1 MPSSLTGYR
10 IFIASPGGLQEVR
23 QAFRDIIE
31 KYNTEDAMRRGVVFI
46 PVGWEHTLGGVGR
59 PQAIINRELDEC
71 DALVLVLH
79 DRWGTNA
86 GTPEG
91 RSGTEE
97 EYERALQLHGNPQSD
112 MEELL
117 VFFKALET
125 ERLSDPGPQL
135 QLVLDF
141 KKKLE
146 QERTL
151 LFHQFETE
159 RDFED
164 RLRSFLASWIRD
176 HERGQHKSQKRVDQ
190 TVAQGSSE
198 QEATTLE
205 GQVADQP
212 AAGNDAAQPEG
223 TPLAR
228 AASLASAGRL
238 TEAEAIYAEL
248 SAPNND
254 ATALLEYGNFLLKLK
269 RKAQAELIYRR
280 ALTTAEADGD
290 AAVVGRVNLH
300 LGYLLSTKDQ
310 LDDAEGH
317 LNRAVAELET
327 AGQPKDLAEA
337 KLRLGELQAVKGK
350 PEAAKA
356 LFESGLQDLDAVDDL
371 EVRADLSAALAQ
383 MSADQGA
390 LEAAAE
396 LYDRARRLKVEAS
409 STRDLADILVG
420 LGSTCESLGRLQEA
434 AETYERSLPL
444 FESDDDLAGL
454 ADAYD
459 HLGHVYGSMEAPD
472 RALQSFDQ
480 AAGLFESIQKFDS
493 AADAYTS
500 LAKLHAQAGHKDE
513 AASAYRQALALVGRV
528 KNREEVGE
536 IYTSLEALLEPK
548 TEAPESTETTQLGG
562 VD

>member
-1 MPSSLTGYR
+1 MNMPSSLTGYR
-10 IFIASPGGLQEVR
+10 IFIASPGGLQEIR

-46 PVGWEHTLGGVGR
+46 PVGWEHTLGGIGR

-86 GTPEG
+86 GAPEG
-91 RSGTEE
+91 HSGTEE
-97 EYERALQLHGNPQSD
+97 EYERALRLHGDPESA

-135 QLVLDF
+135 ELVLDF

-164 RLRSFLASWIRD
+164 RLRTFLASWIRD
-176 HERGQHKSQKRVDQ
+176 HERGQHKRQKRADQ
-190 TVAQGSSE
+190 TVGQEGSE
-198 QEATTLE
+198 KEAIPG
-205 GQVADQP
+205 GQVADQL

-254 ATALLEYGNFLLKLK
+254 ATALLEYGDFLWKLK

-290 AAVVGRVNLH
+290 GAVAGRANLH
-300 LGYLLSTKDQ
+300 LGHLLSKKDE
-310 LDDAEGH
+310 LDDAEGR
-317 LNRAVAELET
+317 LNRAITELEA
-327 AGQPKDLAEA
+327 AGQPKHLAEA
-337 KLRLGELQAVKGK
+337 KLRLGELQAAKGE

-356 LFESGLQDLDAVDDL
+356 LFESGLQDLDPTDDL

-396 LYDRARRLKVEAS
+396 LYDRARRLKVESS

-420 LGSTCESLGRLQEA
+420 LGSTSEGLGRLQEA
-434 AETYERSLPL
+434 AETYEKSLPL
-444 FESDDDLAGL
+444 FDSDGDLAGL
-454 ADAYD
+454 ADAFD
-459 HLGHVYGSMEAPD
+459 HLGHVYGSMGDTD
-472 RALQSFDQ
+472 RALQSFDR

-500 LAKLHAQAGHKDE
+500 LAKLYAQAGHKDE
-513 AASAYRQALALVGRV
+513 AASAYRQALALVSRV

-536 IYTSLEALLEPK
+536 IYNNLEALLEPK
-548 TEAPESTETTQLGG
+548 LETPAE
-562 VD
+562 